1 MDAVRLGRQIRALRR
16 HRSWRQLDLGDKARV
31 SRAFVARIE
40 GGGASRVSAEKLER
54 IAGALGARLEVRL
67 SWNGEA
73 LDRLMDEG
81 HAALVERLVR
91 ALVRHRWLAVPE
103 VSFNVRGERGSVDII
118 GFHPATGAVVVV
130 EVKSVVPDLQDMLMT
145 LDRKG
150 RLAPRLARQ
159 QGWEAASVTRLLIIG
174 ASSTARRRVAAHEA
188 TFRSSF
194 PCRGQEARRWLADP
208 RVPGPTGALLF
219 LSGAHELSTRHRIQA
234 RPSPAARRTSR

>member
-16 HRSWRQLDLGDKARV
+16 HRSWRQLDLADRAHV

-40 GGGASRVSAEKLER
+40 GGGAGRVSAEKLER
-54 IAGALGARLEVRL
+54 MAGALGARLELRL

-81 HAALVERLVR
+81 HAGLVERLVR
-91 ALVRHRWLAVPE
+91 FLVRHHWLAVPE

-118 GFHPATGAVVVV
+118 GFHPATRAVLVV
-130 EVKSVVPDLQDMLMT
+130 EVKSVVPDVQATLMT
-145 LDRKG
+145 LDRKA
-150 RLAPRLARQ
+150 RLAPRLARER
-159 QGWEAASVTRLLIIG
+159 GWEAASVTQLLLIG
-174 ASSTARRRVAAHEA
+174 ESRTARRRIAAHEA

-194 PCRGQEARRWLADP
+194 PCRGQDARRWLADP

-219 LSGAHELSTRHRIQA
+219 LSGAHELSTRHRIQSDSSSVA
-234 RPSPAARRTSR
+234 HQTSR